1 MDAVVS
7 ITTNDDER
15 PVRNKATNTHAQTHT
30 HTHTHTSPDKTIN
43 CCGTHT
49 HTPQQK
55 RFRFVSNCAWLQDP
69 AVEDE
74 VVLALLTADAS
85 GCKALAA
92 QVRTDEHSPDKTII
106 CVELPSSLSVRQAGG
121 RAG

>member
-30 HTHTHTSPDKTIN
+30 H
-43 CCGTHT
+43 THT

-92 QVRTDEHSPDKTII
+92 QVRTDGHSPDKSIN
-106 CVELPSSLSVRQAGG
+106 CVELPSSAGG